1 MGTGQRKSISKREK
15 RNLAAIGPHSPLDKP
30 N

>member
-1 MGTGQRKSISKREK
+1 MGTGQRKSISKLEK
-15 RNLAAIGPHSPLDKP
+15 RTFAAIGPHSPLDKP